1 MCGISAVLGARGAA
15 LDLAP
20 LRVMHTA
27 LEHRG
32 PDGEGVLL
40 LDPQLRAT
48 ARERIPEPH
57 DRTAAGV
64 RCAAAFRWLKIRDL
78 SPESAQPFPS
88 PDDRQW
94 LLFNGEIYNWLE
106 LREELSARGH
116 AFRTKTDSE
125 VVLAAY
131 REWGLEC
138 FPRLHG
144 MWAILIFDL
153 ERGCLVGSRDRLGIK
168 PLFYSADGE
177 NLLFASEPRALAAAR
192 RNGAEIEP
200 FRFHEFLRGL
210 PPQSAELSF
219 FRHVHPVPAGHFFE
233 LNLLGSEVPRPV
245 FRPFWDLAAFRH
257 DGGPVPSFAE
267 AQEQFESLLL
277 SAVRSHIEA
286 QVTVGSLLSGGL
298 DSSTLAALMARCLS
312 SNGDR
317 ARAFSIVFEDP
328 DMSEWPYIQ
337 LVLAQN
343 RLKGHSFVLTTDTA
357 WNSVDSVVRAQGRPL
372 LGHDMIAQYHAY
384 RLARQSGVTV
394 VLDGQGADELLAGL
408 PYYESQLFLD
418 MLRRGHVLRL
428 LREARLRCRKYDTDL
443 ISTLMRDVW
452 APLRRQIRD
461 AMGGPTYSWMAP
473 PQESGDSSRVGAG
486 KTSDWGEDPSAL
498 NRFLY
503 RHVRHTNLPT
513 VLLQQDHSSMC
524 HSVESRVPFLDHR
537 IVEYCFRLPDSY
549 KVRNG
554 DRKKLLL
561 ETARKYLPPAV
572 VERKD
577 KRMFISKPKWMDLRK
592 RPDEVRAMAHS
603 KSMQQ
608 SPYILAGPMTR
619 FAEDYLA
626 GAHNDVLAIWR
637 LYTAWRWLEAFD
649 LS

>member
-1 MCGISAVLGARGAA
+1 MCGISAVVAAAGAA
-15 LDLAP
+15 LDLTP
-20 LRVMHTA
+20 LRVMHAA

-32 PDGEGVLL
+32 PDGEGVLV
-40 LDPQLRAT
+40 LDRQLRAT
-48 ARERIPEPH
+48 ALERVPEPR
-57 DRTAAGV
+57 DGTAAGA

-78 SPESAQPFPS
+78 SPESAQPFAS

-94 LLFNGEIYNWLE
+94 LLFNGEIYNWLA
-106 LREELSARGH
+106 LREELTGRGH

-138 FPRLHG
+138 FPRLDG

-153 ERGCLVGSRDRLGIK
+153 DRGCLVGSRDRLGIK
-168 PLFYSADGE
+168 PLFYSMDGHT
-177 NLLFASEPRALAAAR
+177 LLFASEARALAAAR

-210 PPQSAELSF
+210 PPQSSELSF
-219 FRHVHPVPAGHFFE
+219 FRDVHPVPAGHFFE
-233 LNLLGSEVPRPV
+233 LNLLTAEVTRPV
-245 FRPFWDLAAFRH
+245 FRPFWDLAAFRS
-257 DGGPVPSFAE
+257 DTGPIPPFE
-267 AQEQFESLLL
+267 DAQAHFESLLV
-277 SAVRSHIEA
+277 SAVRSHLEA

-298 DSSTLAALMARCLS
+298 DSSTLTALMARQLS

-337 LVLAQN
+337 LVLAQT
-343 RLKGHSFVLTTDTA
+343 RLKGHSFALTTETA
-357 WNSVDSVVRAQGRPL
+357 WQSVDAVVRAQGRPL

-408 PYYESQLFLD
+408 PYYESQLLLD
-418 MLRRGHVLRL
+418 LLRRGHVLRL
-428 LREARLRCRKYDTDL
+428 LREARLRCRKYDSSL
-443 ISTLMRDVW
+443 LSTLTRDVW
-452 APLRRQIRD
+452 APLRRQMRD
-461 AMGGPTYSWMAP
+461 AKGGPAYSWMAP
-473 PQESGDSSRVGAG
+473 PQESGDSSRCGPG
-486 KTSDWGEDPSAL
+486 KTSDWGQDPSAL

-503 RHVRHTNLPT
+503 RHVRHTNLPA

-572 VERKD
+572 VERRD
-577 KRMFISKPKWMDLRK
+577 KRMFISKPKWMDLRQ
-592 RPDEVRAMAHS
+592 RRDEVQAMAHS
-603 KSMQQ
+603 AALRE
-608 SPYILAGPMTR
+608 SPYILAGPMIR
-619 FAEDYLA
+619 FVEDYLS